1 MTDAARTAG
10 VHVRLVDEDHVGLST
25 SEVTD
30 ADVLDTVL
38 GAFGISTEASD
49 GAAIASD
56 EVNEALPSA
65 LRRTTDFLTHEV
77 FNTHRSETSMLRY
90 LRRLSARDYA
100 LDRGMIPLGSCT
112 MKLNATTEMEPVS
125 LPGFA
130 DLHPFVP
137 AEDALGYRR
146 LIDELESWLGT
157 VTGYDRV
164 SIQPNAGSQGE
175 LAGLLAIRAY
185 HQANGEGERRIC
197 LIPSSAHGTNAA
209 SAVMAG
215 MKVVVVKS
223 AADGSVDMDDL
234 KAAVRRA
241 PRRPRRD
248 HGHLPLDAR
257 RLRGHHRR
265 TSARWCTTPAGR
277 STSTART

>member
-38 GAFGISTEASD
+38 GAFGVSTEASD
-49 GAAIASD
+49 GAAIAGD
-56 EVNEALPSA
+56 EVTEALPSA

-130 DLHPFVP
+130 DLHPFAP

-146 LIDELESWLGT
+146 LIDELESWLADG
-157 VTGYDRV
+157 DRLR
-164 SIQPNAGSQGE
+164 P
-175 LAGLLAIRAY
+175 GLDPA
-185 HQANGEGERRIC
+185 ERR
-197 LIPSSAHGTNAA
+197 
-209 SAVMAG
+209 
-215 MKVVVVKS
+215 
-223 AADGSVDMDDL
+223 
-234 KAAVRRA
+234 
-241 PRRPRRD
+241 
-248 HGHLPLDAR
+248 LP
-257 RLRGHHRR
+257 G
-265 TSARWCTTPAGR
+265 
-277 STSTART
+277 